1 VTESLAGKFRN
12 IGRNLGDG
20 LGPLVPSYLPV
31 AWKLGLSISL
41 LITLAM
47 TVLGTT
53 LINSQMEH
61 MRAQADGYGRAIA
74 GQLADTAR
82 EPMLADDHFTLKVLV
97 NNLVGNHTLRGAAL
111 FSPEGE
117 VLDSAGHIP
126 GQAKPSK
133 VKAPRRW
140 QADQTPMTTY
150 YTPVD
155 VREMTAGYAAVTLSA
170 RPIEQA
176 QQTVRDTVVTAT
188 LIMITF
194 AIIAAFLAGRRLS
207 RPLHHLLQAAD
218 AIGSGDLH
226 YRIPERRN
234 DEIGLLIDSYNKMA
248 SGLLEKSQVER
259 VLSRFVSPSV
269 ARQMMADLQQVKLGG
284 RDVQAT
290 VLFADIVGFT
300 ELSEQMEPDEVAEL
314 LNAYFDAI
322 TMAATFYRG
331 TIDKYMGDCAMVV
344 FGVPESDPEHLYH
357 GLCCAIM
364 IQRLVNQLNEERHDR
379 GLPTV
384 RFRIGL
390 NSGHML
396 AGNLGSRDRM
406 QYTVVGDAVNL
417 ASRLSNLAESGQII
431 LPETI
436 LQNPNVV
443 SRVRYRRSG
452 HLEVRGKSEPVAT
465 YQLDGV
471 HPQSEAL
478 MEQRVRE
485 VVKQLLERPGA
496 HSE

>member
-1 VTESLAGKFRN
+1 MTESLAGKFRN

-20 LGPLVPSYLPV
+20 LSPLLPSYLPV
-31 AWKLGLSISL
+31 AWKLGLSISV

-61 MRAQADGYGRAIA
+61 MRAQADGYGRALA

-97 NNLVGNHTLRGAAL
+97 NNLVGSHTLGGAAL

-117 VLDSAGHIP
+117 MLDSAGRMP
-126 GQAKPSK
+126 GTPHPSE
-133 VKAPRRW
+133 VNAPRRW
-140 QADQTPMTTY
+140 HAGEEPMTTY
-150 YTPVD
+150 YTPVE
-155 VREMTAGYAAVTLSA
+155 VRDMTAGYAAVTLSA
-170 RPIEQA
+170 RPIQQA
-176 QQTVRDTVVTAT
+176 QQAVRDTIITAT
-188 LIMITF
+188 LIMI
-194 AIIAAFLAGRRLS
+194 AVAVIAAFLAGRRLS
-207 RPLHHLLQAAD
+207 RPINHLLEAAD

-226 YRIPERRN
+226 YRIPQRRN

-248 SGLLEKSQVER
+248 SGLLEKNQVER

-269 ARQMMADLQQVKLGG
+269 ARKMMADLQQVKLGG
-284 RDVQAT
+284 RDVEAT

-322 TMAATFYRG
+322 TLAATFYRG

-344 FGVPESDPEHLYH
+344 FGVPETDPEHLYH
-357 GLCCAIM
+357 GLCCAVM
-364 IQRLVNQLNEERHDR
+364 IQRVVNRLNQQRHEHA
-379 GLPTV
+379 LPTV
-384 RFRIGL
+384 EFRVGL
-390 NSGHML
+390 NAGHML

-417 ASRLSNLAESGQII
+417 ASRLSNLGDKGQII
-431 LPETI
+431 VPETI
-436 LQNPNVV
+436 LRDPNVI
-443 SRVRYRRSG
+443 SRVRYARAS
-452 HLEVRGKSEPVAT
+452 HMEVRGKREPVAT
-465 YQLDGV
+465 YEVEGV

-485 VVKQLLERPGA
+485 VVDQLMEQSGV
-496 HSE
+496 

>member
-1 VTESLAGKFRN
+1 MTESLAGKFRN

-20 LGPLVPSYLPV
+20 LGPLLPSYLPV

-47 TVLGTT
+47 TVLGTV

-74 GQLADTAR
+74 DQLADTAR
-82 EPMLADDHFTLKVLV
+82 EPMLAEDQFSLKVLI

-111 FSPEGE
+111 FSPEGKI
-117 VLDSAGHIP
+117 LDSAGAIP
-126 GQAKPSK
+126 SEVKPSQ
-133 VKAPRRW
+133 VNAPRRW
-140 QADQTPMTTY
+140 QADEAAMTTY
-150 YTPVD
+150 YTPVT
-155 VREMTAGYAAVTLSA
+155 VRDMTAGHAAVTLSA
-170 RPIEQA
+170 RAIEQA
-176 QQTVRDTVVTAT
+176 QQSVRDAIITAT
-188 LIMITF
+188 LVMIAI
-194 AIIAAFLAGRRLS
+194 AIIAAFMAGRRLS
-207 RPLHHLLQAAD
+207 RPINHLLKAAD

-226 YRIPERRN
+226 YRIPQRRN

-248 SGLLEKSQVER
+248 SGLLEKNQVER

-269 ARQMMADLQQVKLGG
+269 ARKMMADLEQVKLGG
-284 RDVQAT
+284 RDVEAT

-300 ELSEQMEPDEVAEL
+300 QLSETMEPDEVAEL

-322 TMAATFYRG
+322 TLAATFYRG

-344 FGVPESDPEHLYH
+344 FGVPESDPEHQYH
-357 GLCCAIM
+357 GLCCAVM
-364 IQRLVNQLNEERHDR
+364 IQRLVNQLNEQRRKR

-384 RFRIGL
+384 AFRIGL
-390 NSGHML
+390 NAGHML

-436 LQNPNVV
+436 LQDPNVV
-443 SRVRYRRSG
+443 SRVRYSRAG
-452 HLEVRGKSEPVAT
+452 QMEVRGKREPVAT
-465 YQLDGV
+465 YEIEGV

-485 VVKQLLERPGA
+485 LVDQLMEQSSGQRP
-496 HSE
+496 